1 MYFMNKQLCY
11 LLILLLFPILFIS
24 CHPGAKDKNKD
35 TKRPNSISFVEG
47 FIVKPT
53 VLDQT
58 VMVSGTLKSF
68 EETVLMPDVAGRVVV
83 INLPEG
89 KFVKKGTLLI
99 RLFDDDLKAG
109 LKKLQTQLQLAEQTQ
124 KRQSELLKVSGIS
137 QLEYDQTELQVHSI
151 LDDIEV
157 LKAQISK
164 TEIVAP
170 FDGIIGLRNV
180 SVGAQVT
187 PSIALATIRMVN
199 ELKLDFSVPE
209 KYGKEIKEGKKVK
222 FTVQGD
228 ETEYEAEVMASEEG
242 IDASTRN
249 LKVRAIVKTHQAAL
263 KPGAFANVELALSE
277 NKNALMIPT
286 QAVIPSERDK
296 QVIIVKNRKAKF
308 VTVKTGVRQAST
320 LEVLEGLKPGDTVV
334 TTGLLFI
341 KPKVEVKFSKV
352 S

>member
-1 MYFMNKQLCY
+1 MNKQLVY
-11 LLILLLFPILFIS
+11 LLLLLLFPLFFIS
-24 CHPGAKDKNKD
+24 CNSGTKNKD
-35 TKRPNSISFVEG
+35 KEIKRQNVISFVEG
-47 FIVKPT
+47 FVVKPT

-58 VMVSGTLKSF
+58 VMISGTLKAF
-68 EETVLMPDVAGRVVV
+68 EETVLMPDVAGR
-83 INLPEG
+83 IISFNLPEG
-89 KFVKKGTLLI
+89 RFVKKGTLLVK
-99 RLFDDDLKAG
+99 LFDGDLTAS
-109 LKKLQTQLQLAEQTQ
+109 LKKLHTQLEIAVQTE

-151 LDDIEV
+151 QDDIEV

-170 FDGIIGLRNV
+170 FDGVIGLRNV

-187 PSIALATIRMVN
+187 PAIPLATIRMVD

-209 KYGKEIKEGKKVK
+209 KYSKEIREGKKVK
-222 FTVQGD
+222 FSVQGD
-228 ETEYEAEVMASEEG
+228 ETKYEAEVIASEEG
-242 IDASTRN
+242 IEASTRN
-249 LKVRAIVKTHQAAL
+249 LKVRAVVKTKKASL

-296 QVIIVKNRKAKF
+296 KVIIVKNRLAKF
-308 VTVKTGVRQAST
+308 VTVKTGVRQSST
-320 LEVLEGLKPGDTVV
+320 LEVLEGLKAGDTVV

-341 KPKVEVKFSKV
+341 KPNVEVKFSKV